1 MKIVEL
7 RKRVSQLSEKDMQTI
22 IVEMYKMMPKKVIEE
37 KQVDELVKDC
47 NAFLVERK
55 SDKKVVMEPDFMQVK
70 WEIEQFI
77 TNVDNQYYVAPN
89 RVIPK
94 QERSKWRFAVKH
106 FMGQLQK
113 FAGDPKYGAEPA
125 RLFEAL
131 YILICRACGEYL
143 FNTEDPFRSIM
154 IDQRYFFRDVL
165 VLKRV
170 REPLAKWVADAVA
183 LVFNYDTDQELMWTD
198 LLDELLTFA
207 EQETEKQE
215 ILEQCESLLVQCVL
229 EQKVAK
235 KPEQFHARIEELIT
249 AVLIIQ
255 FTLGD
260 YEEGIHQFNAYY
272 VSRDDEVKLY
282 VLLKWLLRYGLKKEW
297 MREYEYAVRAGV
309 KPRGGLQRTYEH
321 IQKYGRLPDSMMW

>member
-7 RKRVSQLSEKDMQTI
+7 RNRVSQLSEKDMQTI
-22 IVEMYKMMPKKVIEE
+22 IVEMYKMIPKKVIEE

-70 WEIEQFI
+70 LEIEQFI

-94 QERSKWRFAVKH
+94 QERSKWRFVVKR
-106 FMGQLQK
+106 FMDQLQK

-165 VLKRV
+165 ALKRA
-170 REPLAKWVADAVA
+170 REPLAKWTADAVA

-272 VSRDDEVKLY
+272 VGRDDEVKMY
-282 VLLKWLLRYGLKKEW
+282 VLLRWLLRYGLKKEW
-297 MREYEYAVRAGV
+297 VREYEYAVRAGV

-321 IQKYGRLPDSMMW
+321 IQKYDRLPDSMMW